1 MHKAPNLINQATWR
15 QLFELGDE
23 LLAQSS
29 IYAQIDRIQT
39 GFAAMT
45 GAEVNVRL
53 RAQFKPLPDQ
63 QLSLKK
69 QYGSHTA
76 VFVQDTPDFD
86 DAVSSQSFV
95 IDLQKEEEV
104 FGWLQ
109 LKFPEQTELD
119 ADWRN
124 FLEISGRYLA
134 GILEMTRMTR
144 LKDWRYDQLALVR
157 NVSMEIVRFREP
169 HDLFNKMVQL
179 VRDTFQ
185 FYFVALY
192 TFDEE
197 EKRLVLQ
204 ANAGESLTKAERD
217 GLTMGDGIPLG
228 QGLVGSCAAARSEIY
243 APDVT
248 CSQEYRAVEGL
259 SDTRS
264 EVCLPLLINDQL
276 LGVLEILSDELD
288 AFHENDIMVLHIL
301 ADSISLAI
309 ENADMFDD
317 IFEKTWIST
326 VMLQVAEAAQA
337 YDNLD
342 DLFEAIVRILPLLV
356 GVEKCAIYMPGKDAS
371 EFYLNAHYGFQKS
384 MEPKLAMLPY
394 DEKAAERFHQ
404 VAVLKIP
411 LDLDEMLLDDSGI
424 SAREQDT
431 HCCKLVPMVAHKRV
445 FGLLLVDEL
454 STVHAETGESD
465 SSQQKVLTAVA
476 RQIALA
482 IENFELRES
491 REYEAY
497 INAVLLQVAEMVSAS
512 DDLDET
518 ISNVTNLLP
527 FVVGVD
533 TALVYLLDDATQRL
547 QLRASTSQ
555 SWKAEVEALPP
566 LVKSFN
572 RGLSLALQQQQPIF
586 CDQAG
591 RSPAEW
597 LQIDYRAYLKKTH
610 IPDVQEPVLM
620 LIPLHITQDDYGF
633 LMVLESSE
641 GHQLRE
647 KKVEI
652 IKGVAQQLSIAI
664 QNEHLK
670 KEMVKQE
677 RVRREIQLAQE
688 IQKTFLPEKLPQ
700 IPGWEIAV
708 RWRPAMQVGGDFYD
722 AIPIDRM
729 HLGLVVADVSDK
741 GLPAA
746 LTMTVART
754 LIHAAAQ
761 SARSPAE
768 TLEQVNRMLLESS
781 SQGLFVTVFYAILD
795 LVTGQLEYTNAGH
808 NLPLLLRRSNS
819 QVQWLEKGAMPLG
832 VDAALTLENKTL
844 QIRPGD
850 HLVMYTDGV
859 TEARSPVDAIFGEGR
874 LYGLLRTYVWQ
885 DDLPLIE
892 MLDSKLLE
900 FQATAQPSDDV
911 TIYVVRREIGGA
923 PTLLLENR
931 SEN

>member
-1 MHKAPNLINQATWR
+1 MQKAPFVINQATWR
-15 QLFELGDE
+15 QLFELGDQ
-23 LLAQSS
+23 LLAQES
-29 IYAQIDRIQT
+29 IYGQIDLIK
-39 GFAAMT
+39 FSLAAIT
-45 GAEVNVRL
+45 GAEVDIRL
-53 RAQFKPLPDQ
+53 SSQFKPLPDQ
-63 QLSLKK
+63 QLSLK
-69 QYGSHTA
+69 QHYGREGNQSDLFLKENA
-76 VFVQDTPDFD
+76 PFIAPDSQD
-86 DAVSSQSFV
+86 SFV
-95 IDLQKEEEV
+95 AILQKESEP
-104 FGWLQ
+104 FGWIH
-109 LKFPEQTELD
+109 LKYSQSIELSE
-119 ADWRN
+119 DWQN
-124 FLEISGRYLA
+124 FLEITGRYLA
-134 GILEMTRMTR
+134 GILDMTRMTR
-144 LKDWRYDQLALVR
+144 LKDWRYDQLSLVR
-157 NVSMEIVRFREP
+157 NVSMEIVRFRDP
-169 HDLFNKMVQL
+169 RDLFSKMVQL
-179 VRDTFQ
+179 VCDTFQ

-192 TFDEE
+192 TFNEE
-197 EKRLVLQ
+197 EKHLALQ
-204 ANAGESLTKAERD
+204 ASAGEPLSAEERD
-217 GLTMGDGIPLG
+217 CLTMGAGIPLG
-228 QGLVGSCAAARSEIY
+228 EGLVGSCAATRNEIY
-243 APDVT
+243 APDVAH
-248 CSQEYRAVEGL
+248 SKDYRPVEGL
-259 SDTRS
+259 SAARS

-288 AFHENDIMVLHIL
+288 AFHDNDVMVLHIL

-309 ENADMFDD
+309 ENAELFDD

-337 YDNLD
+337 YDNLN

-356 GVEKCAIYMPGKDAS
+356 GVEKCAIYMPGKDTS

-411 LDLDEMLLDDSGI
+411 LDLDEMILDDSGI
-424 SAREQDT
+424 NEGQQDS
-431 HCCKLVPMVAHKRV
+431 HCCKLVPMLAHKKV

-454 STVHAETGESD
+454 SNSDDHESA
-465 SSQQKVLTAVA
+465 QQKVLMAVA

-497 INAVLLQVAEMVSAS
+497 INAVLLQVAEMVAAS
-512 DDLDET
+512 VDLDET
-518 ISNVTNLLP
+518 LTNVTNLLP

-533 TALVYLLDDATQRL
+533 TALVYLRDDGGERF
-547 QLRASTSQ
+547 QLRAGYSQ
-555 SWKAEVEALPP
+555 SWKSEVEALPASI
-566 LVKSFN
+566 KNGN
-572 RGLSLALQQQQPIF
+572 RSLDLIQQQQHPIF
-586 CDQAG
+586 CDIG
-591 RSPAEW
+591 DRPPSEW
-597 LQIDYRAYLKKTH
+597 LQIDYRAFLQNNH
-610 IPDVQEPVLM
+610 VPEILEPVLM
-620 LIPLHITQDDYGF
+620 VIPLYITDDDYGI
-633 LMVLESSE
+633 LIVLESSE

-677 RVRREIQLAQE
+677 SVRREIQLAQE

-700 IPGWEIAV
+700 IPGWEIGV

-729 HLGLVVADVSDK
+729 HLGLVIADVSDK

-761 SARSPAE
+761 SARSPAK
-768 TLEQVNRMLLESS
+768 TLEQVNRMLLQSS
-781 SQGLFVTVFYAILD
+781 NQGLFVTVFYAILN

-808 NLPLLLRRSNS
+808 NLPLLLRRNKN
-819 QVQWLEKGAMPLG
+819 QVVWLEKGSMPLG
-832 VDAALTLENKTL
+832 VDAGLVLEDKTL

-859 TEARSPVDAIFGEGR
+859 TEARSPVDAIFGEGK
-874 LYGLLRTYVWQ
+874 LYGLLRTYSWQ
-885 DDLPLIE
+885 NELPLIE
-892 MLDSKLLE
+892 MLDSKLIE
-900 FQATAQPSDDV
+900 FQGSAPPSDDV
-911 TIYVVRREIGGA
+911 TIYVIRRA
-923 PTLLLENR
+923 LDL
-931 SEN
+931 

>member
-1 MHKAPNLINQATWR
+1 MHKAPNVINQATWR
-15 QLFELGDE
+15 QLFELGDL
-23 LLAQSS
+23 LLAQDS
-29 IYAQIDRIQT
+29 IYGQIELIKSS
-39 GFAAMT
+39 FPAIA
-45 GAEVNVRL
+45 GADVDIRLNV
-53 RAQFKPLPDQ
+53 QFKPLPDQ
-63 QLSLKK
+63 QLFLKK
-69 QYGSHTA
+69 QYGEDGNHADIFITKDTLAVPPASQD
-76 VFVQDTPDFD
+76 VFV
-86 DAVSSQSFV
+86 VV
-95 IDLQKEEEV
+95 LQKENEP
-104 FGWLQ
+104 FGWIR
-109 LKFPEQTELD
+109 LKFPESTKLSEEWQD
-119 ADWRN
+119 

-134 GILEMTRMTR
+134 GILDMTRMTR
-144 LKDWRYDQLALVR
+144 LKDWRYDQLSLVR

-169 HDLFNKMVQL
+169 RDLFNKMVQL
-179 VRDTFQ
+179 VHDTFQ

-197 EKRLVLQ
+197 AKHLALQ
-204 ANAGESLTKAERD
+204 ASAGEVLSAEERNS
-217 GLTMGDGIPLG
+217 LTMGAGIPLG
-228 QGLVGSCAAARSEIY
+228 EGLVGGCAAVRSEIY
-243 APDVT
+243 APDVA
-248 CSQEYRAVEGL
+248 CSEQYRPVAGL
-259 SDTRS
+259 SAARS
-264 EVCLPLLINDQL
+264 EICLPLLINDQL
-276 LGVLEILSDELD
+276 LGVLEILSDELN
-288 AFHENDIMVLHIL
+288 AFHDNDIMVLHIL

-309 ENADMFDD
+309 ENAELFDD

-356 GVEKCAIYMPGKDAS
+356 GVEKCAIYMPGKDSS
-371 EFYLNAHYGFQKS
+371 EFILNAHYGFQKS

-411 LDLDEMLLDDSGI
+411 LDLDDMILDDSGI
-424 SAREQDT
+424 GVNNKDS
-431 HCCKLVPMVAHKRV
+431 HCCKLVPMLAHKKV

-454 STVHAETGESD
+454 PSLRAGSAETD
-465 SSQQKVLTAVA
+465 SGQQNVLMAVA

-497 INAVLLQVAEMVSAS
+497 INAVLLQVAEMVAAS
-512 DDLDET
+512 VDLDET
-518 ISNVTNLLP
+518 LSNVTNLLP

-533 TALVYLLDDATQRL
+533 TALVYLADEAGGRL
-547 QLRASTSQ
+547 QLRAGYSQ
-555 SWKAEVEALPP
+555 SWKAQVDTLPTS
-566 LVKSFN
+566 VKSVN
-572 RGLSLALQQQQPIF
+572 RSLDLVMQQQQPIF
-586 CDQAG
+586 CDIGVQ
-591 RSPAEW
+591 SPAEW
-597 LQIDYRAYLKKTH
+597 LQIDYRAFLKNNH
-610 IPDVQEPVLM
+610 IPESREAVLM
-620 LIPLHITQDDYGF
+620 LFPLYITDDDYGF

-700 IPGWEIAV
+700 IPGWEIGV

-722 AIPIDRM
+722 AIPIDEN

-761 SARSPAE
+761 SGTSPSE
-768 TLEQVNRMLLESS
+768 TLQHVNRMLVESS
-781 SQGLFVTVFYAILD
+781 NEGLFVTVFYAVLD
-795 LVTGQLEYTNAGH
+795 TQTGELVYANAGH
-808 NLPLLLRRSNS
+808 NLPLLLRKNNS
-819 QVQWLEKGAMPLG
+819 QLLWLEKGAMPLG
-832 VDAALTLENKTL
+832 VDAGLVLENKTL

-874 LYGLLRTYVWQ
+874 LYGLLRTYSWQ

-911 TIYVVRREIGGA
+911 TIYVVRRVTGFAASA
-923 PTLLLENR
+923 PPA
-931 SEN
+931 

>member
-1 MHKAPNLINQATWR
+1 MQKAPFVINQATWR
-15 QLFELGDE
+15 QLFELGDQ
-23 LLAQSS
+23 LLAQDS
-29 IYAQIDRIQT
+29 IYGQIELIKSV
-39 GFAAMT
+39 FPAIA
-45 GAEVNVRL
+45 GADVDIRL
-53 RAQFKPLPDQ
+53 SAQFKPLPDQ

-69 QYGSHTA
+69 QYGGQAGHSDI
-76 VFVQDTPDFD
+76 FIKEDTLSLEPTSGD
-86 DAVSSQSFV
+86 SFV
-95 IDLQKEEEV
+95 VMLQKESEP
-104 FGWLQ
+104 FGWIR
-109 LKFPEQTELD
+109 LKFPEPVDLSEERQ
-119 ADWRN
+119 N

-134 GILEMTRMTR
+134 GILDMTRMTR
-144 LKDWRYDQLALVR
+144 LKDWRYDQLSLVR

-169 HDLFNKMVQL
+169 RDLFSKMVQL
-179 VRDTFQ
+179 VRDTFH

-197 EKRLVLQ
+197 DKRLALQ
-204 ANAGESLTKAERD
+204 ASAGETLSTEERSC
-217 GLTMGDGIPLG
+217 LTMGTGIPLG
-228 QGLVGSCAAARSEIY
+228 EGLVGGCAAARSEIY

-248 CSQEYRAVEGL
+248 CSEKYRPVEGL
-259 SDTRS
+259 SAARS
-264 EVCLPLLINDQL
+264 EICLPLLINDQL

-288 AFHENDIMVLHIL
+288 AFHNNDIMVLHIL

-309 ENADMFDD
+309 ENAELFDD

-342 DLFEAIVRILPLLV
+342 DLFGAIVRILPLLV
-356 GVEKCAIYMPGKDAS
+356 GVEKCAIYMPGKDSS

-411 LDLDEMLLDDSGI
+411 LDLDEMILDDSGI
-424 SAREQDT
+424 SDKEKDV
-431 HCCKLVPMVAHKRV
+431 HCCKLVPMLAHKKV

-454 STVHAETGESD
+454 PSRAHGSAEVESN
-465 SSQQKVLTAVA
+465 QENVLMAVA

-497 INAVLLQVAEMVSAS
+497 INAVLLQVAEMVAAS
-512 DDLDET
+512 VDLDET
-518 ISNVTNLLP
+518 LSNVTNLLP
-527 FVVGVD
+527 LVVGVD
-533 TALVYLLDDATQRL
+533 TALLYLKDDGNERL
-547 QLRASTSQ
+547 QLRAATSQ
-555 SWKAEVEALPP
+555 SWKSQVETLPATIRAANRSLD
-566 LVKSFN
+566 LV
-572 RGLSLALQQQQPIF
+572 LQQQQPIF
-586 CDQAG
+586 CDVAG
-591 RSPAEW
+591 QPPAEW
-597 LQIDYRAYLKKTH
+597 LQIDYRAFLKNNH
-610 IPDVQEPVLM
+610 IPESRDAVLM
-620 LIPLHITQDDYGF
+620 LFPLYITDDDFGF

-700 IPGWEIAV
+700 IQGWEIAV
-708 RWRPAMQVGGDFYD
+708 RWRPALQVGGDFYD

-729 HLGLVVADVSDK
+729 HLGLVIADVSDK

-808 NLPLLLRRSNS
+808 NLPLLLRKNDS
-819 QVQWLEKGAMPLG
+819 QVVWLEKGAMPLG
-832 VDAALTLENKTL
+832 VDAGLVLENKVL

-874 LYGLLRTYVWQ
+874 LYGLLKTYSWQ
-885 DDLPLIE
+885 TDLPLIE
-892 MLDSKLLE
+892 MLDSKLIE
-900 FQATAQPSDDV
+900 FQASALPSDDV
-911 TIYVVRREIGGA
+911 TIYVIRREM
-923 PTLLLENR
+923 R
-931 SEN
+931 S

>member
-1 MHKAPNLINQATWR
+1 MHEAPNVINQATWR
-15 QLFELGDE
+15 QLFELGDL
-23 LLAQSS
+23 LLAQDSV
-29 IYAQIDRIQT
+29 YGQIELIKSTFPAIVR
-39 GFAAMT
+39 
-45 GAEVNVRL
+45 AEVDIRL
-53 RAQFKPLPDQ
+53 NAQFKPLPDQ

-69 QYGSHTA
+69 QYGSEGSHADIFIKEDIPSSVPTS
-76 VFVQDTPDFD
+76 QDAFM
-86 DAVSSQSFV
+86 VM
-95 IDLQKEEEV
+95 LQKENEP
-104 FGWLQ
+104 FGWIR
-109 LKFPEQTELD
+109 LKFSEPTELSEE
-119 ADWRN
+119 WRN

-134 GILEMTRMTR
+134 GILDMTRMTR

-169 HDLFNKMVQL
+169 RDLFNKMVQL

-192 TFDEE
+192 IFDEE
-197 EKRLVLQ
+197 EKNLALQ
-204 ANAGESLTKAERD
+204 ASAGEALSAEERD
-217 GLTMGDGIPLG
+217 CLTMGAGIPLG
-228 QGLVGSCAAARSEIY
+228 EGLVGSCAAARSEIY

-248 CSQEYRAVEGL
+248 CSEQYRPVEGL
-259 SDTRS
+259 ADARS

-276 LGVLEILSDELD
+276 LGVLEILSDELN
-288 AFHENDIMVLHIL
+288 AFHDNDIMVLHIL

-309 ENADMFDD
+309 ENAELFDD

-394 DEKAAERFHQ
+394 DVKAAERFHQ

-411 LDLDEMLLDDSGI
+411 LDLDEMALNDSGI
-424 SAREQDT
+424 IDKEKTT
-431 HCCKLVPMVAHKRV
+431 HCCKLVPMLAHKKM

-454 STVHAETGESD
+454 PPARAGSGEMD
-465 SSQQKVLTAVA
+465 SNQQNVLMAVA

-497 INAVLLQVAEMVSAS
+497 INAVLLQVAEMVAAS
-512 DDLDET
+512 VDLDET

-533 TALVYLLDDATQRL
+533 TALVYLKDNGNERL
-547 QLRASTSQ
+547 QLRAATSQ
-555 SWKAEVEALPP
+555 SWKSQVEALPVSIKSINRSLD
-566 LVKSFN
+566 LV
-572 RGLSLALQQQQPIF
+572 LQQQAPIF
-586 CDQAG
+586 CDVAG
-591 RSPAEW
+591 QPPAEW
-597 LQIDYRAYLKKTH
+597 LQIDYRAFLKNSH
-610 IPDVQEPVLM
+610 IPESRDAVLM
-620 LIPLHITQDDYGF
+620 LFPLYITDDDFGF

-652 IKGVAQQLSIAI
+652 IKGVAQQISIAI

-688 IQKTFLPEKLPQ
+688 IQRTFLPEKLPK
-700 IPGWEIAV
+700 IPGWEIDV

-722 AIPIDRM
+722 VIPIDRM

-761 SARSPAE
+761 SAHSPAE

-808 NLPLLLRRSNS
+808 NLPLILRKNNN
-819 QVQWLEKGAMPLG
+819 QVIWLEKGAMPLG
-832 VDAALTLENKTL
+832 VEAGLVLEDKTL

-874 LYGLLRTYVWQ
+874 LYGLLRTYSWQ

-911 TIYVVRREIGGA
+911 TIYVVRRVTG
-923 PTLLLENR
+923 
-931 SEN
+931 S

>member
-1 MHKAPNLINQATWR
+1 VILQKAPFVINQATWR
-15 QLFELGDE
+15 QLFELGDQ
-23 LLAQSS
+23 LLAQES
-29 IYAQIDRIQT
+29 IYGQIDLIKSSL
-39 GFAAMT
+39 AAIT
-45 GAEVNVRL
+45 GAEVDIRL
-53 RAQFKPLPDQ
+53 SSQFKPLPDQ
-63 QLSLKK
+63 QLSLK
-69 QYGSHTA
+69 QHYGREGNQSDLFLKENA
-76 VFVQDTPDFD
+76 PFIAPDSQD
-86 DAVSSQSFV
+86 SFV
-95 IDLQKEEEV
+95 AILQKESEP
-104 FGWLQ
+104 FGWIH
-109 LKFPEQTELD
+109 LKYSQSIELSE
-119 ADWRN
+119 DWQN
-124 FLEISGRYLA
+124 FLEITGRYLA
-134 GILEMTRMTR
+134 GILDMTRMTR
-144 LKDWRYDQLALVR
+144 LKDWRYDQLSLVR
-157 NVSMEIVRFREP
+157 NVSMEIVRFRDP
-169 HDLFNKMVQL
+169 RDLFSKMVQL
-179 VRDTFQ
+179 VCDTFQ

-192 TFDEE
+192 TFNEE
-197 EKRLVLQ
+197 EKHLALQ
-204 ANAGESLTKAERD
+204 ASAGEPLSAEERD
-217 GLTMGDGIPLG
+217 CLTMGVGIPLG
-228 QGLVGSCAAARSEIY
+228 EGLVGSCAATRNEIY
-243 APDVT
+243 APDVAR
-248 CSQEYRAVEGL
+248 SKDYRPVEGL
-259 SDTRS
+259 SAARS

-288 AFHENDIMVLHIL
+288 AFHDNDVMVLHIL

-309 ENADMFDD
+309 ENAELFDD

-337 YDNLD
+337 YDNLN

-356 GVEKCAIYMPGKDAS
+356 GVEKCAIYMPGKDTS

-411 LDLDEMLLDDSGI
+411 LDLDEMILDDSGI
-424 SAREQDT
+424 NEGQQDS
-431 HCCKLVPMVAHKRV
+431 HCCKLVPMLAHKKV

-454 STVHAETGESD
+454 SNSDDHESA
-465 SSQQKVLTAVA
+465 QQKVLMAVA

-497 INAVLLQVAEMVSAS
+497 INAVLLQVAEMVAAS
-512 DDLDET
+512 VDLDET
-518 ISNVTNLLP
+518 LTNVTNLLP

-533 TALVYLLDDATQRL
+533 TALVYLRDDGGERF
-547 QLRASTSQ
+547 QLRAGYSQ
-555 SWKAEVEALPP
+555 SWKSEVEALPASI
-566 LVKSFN
+566 KNGN
-572 RGLSLALQQQQPIF
+572 RSLDLIQQQQHPIF
-586 CDQAG
+586 CDIG
-591 RSPAEW
+591 DRPPSEW
-597 LQIDYRAYLKKTH
+597 LQIDYRAFLQNNH
-610 IPDVQEPVLM
+610 VPEILEPVLM
-620 LIPLHITQDDYGF
+620 VIPLYITDDDYGI
-633 LMVLESSE
+633 LIVLESSE

-677 RVRREIQLAQE
+677 SVRREIQLAQE

-700 IPGWEIAV
+700 IPGWEIGV

-729 HLGLVVADVSDK
+729 HLGLVIADVSDK

-761 SARSPAE
+761 SARSPAK
-768 TLEQVNRMLLESS
+768 TLEQVNRMLLQSS
-781 SQGLFVTVFYAILD
+781 NQGLFVTVFYAILN

-808 NLPLLLRRSNS
+808 NLPLLLRRNKN
-819 QVQWLEKGAMPLG
+819 QVVWLEKGSMPLG
-832 VDAALTLENKTL
+832 VDAGLVLEDKTL

-859 TEARSPVDAIFGEGR
+859 TEARSPVDAIFGEGK
-874 LYGLLRTYVWQ
+874 LYGLLRTYSWQ
-885 DDLPLIE
+885 NELPLIE
-892 MLDSKLLE
+892 MLDSKLIE
-900 FQATAQPSDDV
+900 FQGSAPPSDDV
-911 TIYVVRREIGGA
+911 TIYVIRRA
-923 PTLLLENR
+923 LDL
-931 SEN
+931 

>member
-1 MHKAPNLINQATWR
+1 MQKAPFVINQATWR
-15 QLFELGDE
+15 QLFELGDQ
-23 LLAQSS
+23 LLAQGS
-29 IYAQIDRIQT
+29 IYGQIDLIKS
-39 GFAAMT
+39 GLASIT
-45 GAEVNVRL
+45 GAEVDIRL
-53 RAQFKPLPDQ
+53 SPQFKPLPDQ
-63 QLSLKK
+63 QLSLKQQFGREGNQSNLFLK
-69 QYGSHTA
+69 EDA
-76 VFVQDTPDFD
+76 PFAPPD
-86 DAVSSQSFV
+86 SKNSFV
-95 IDLQKEEEV
+95 TILQKESES
-104 FGWLQ
+104 FGWIH
-109 LKFPEQTELD
+109 LKYKHPIDLSE
-119 ADWRN
+119 DWQS

-134 GILEMTRMTR
+134 GILDMTRMTR
-144 LKDWRYDQLALVR
+144 LKDWRYDQLSLVR

-169 HDLFNKMVQL
+169 RDLFSKMVQL

-192 TFDEE
+192 TFNEE
-197 EKRLVLQ
+197 EKHLALQ
-204 ANAGESLTKAERD
+204 ASAGEPLSAEERNC
-217 GLTMGDGIPLG
+217 LTMGAGIPLG
-228 QGLVGSCAAARSEIY
+228 EGLVGSCAATRNEIY
-243 APDVT
+243 APDVA
-248 CSQEYRAVEGL
+248 CSQDYRPVEGL
-259 SDTRS
+259 SAARS

-288 AFHENDIMVLHIL
+288 AFHDNDVMVLHIL

-309 ENADMFDD
+309 ENADLFDD

-337 YDNLD
+337 YDNLN

-356 GVEKCAIYMPGKDAS
+356 GVEKCAIYMPGKESS

-411 LDLDEMLLDDSGI
+411 LDLDGMILDDSGI
-424 SAREQDT
+424 NEGQQDS
-431 HCCKLVPMVAHKRV
+431 HCCKLVPMLAHKKV

-454 STVHAETGESD
+454 SNSDDQESG
-465 SSQQKVLTAVA
+465 QQKVLMAVA

-497 INAVLLQVAEMVSAS
+497 INAVLLQVAEMVAAS
-512 DDLDET
+512 VDLDET
-518 ISNVTNLLP
+518 LTNVTNLLP

-533 TALVYLLDDATQRL
+533 TALLYLRDDGGERL
-547 QLRASTSQ
+547 QLRAGYSQ
-555 SWKAEVEALPP
+555 SWKSEVEALPASI
-566 LVKSFN
+566 KNAN
-572 RGLSLALQQQQPIF
+572 RSLDLIQQQQHPIF
-586 CDQAG
+586 CDIGG
-591 RSPAEW
+591 RPPSEW
-597 LQIDYRAYLKKTH
+597 LQIDYRVFLQNDH
-610 IPDVQEPVLM
+610 VPEILEPVLM
-620 LIPLHITQDDYGF
+620 VIPLYITDDDYGI
-633 LMVLESSE
+633 LIVLESSE

-700 IPGWEIAV
+700 IPGWEIGV

-722 AIPIDRM
+722 AIPIDKM
-729 HLGLVVADVSDK
+729 HLGLVIADVSDK

-768 TLEQVNRMLLESS
+768 TLEQVNRMLLQSS
-781 SQGLFVTVFYAILD
+781 NQGLFVTVFYAILD

-808 NLPLLLRRSNS
+808 NLPLLLRRNKN
-819 QVQWLEKGAMPLG
+819 QLIWLEKGSMPLG
-832 VDAALTLENKTL
+832 VDAGLALEDKTL

-859 TEARSPVDAIFGEGR
+859 TEARSPVDAIFGEGK
-874 LYGLLRTYVWQ
+874 LYGLLKTYSWQ
-885 DDLPLIE
+885 NDLPLIE
-892 MLDSKLLE
+892 MLDSKLIE
-900 FQATAQPSDDV
+900 FQGSASPSDDV
-911 TIYVVRREIGGA
+911 TIYVIRRA
-923 PTLLLENR
+923 LD
-931 SEN
+931 S

>member
-1 MHKAPNLINQATWR
+1 MNQATWR

-29 IYAQIDRIQT
+29 IYEQIELIKTKLSSMFGAQVD
-39 GFAAMT
+39 
-45 GAEVNVRL
+45 VRL
-53 RAQFKPLPDQ
+53 SEQFKPLPDQ
-63 QLSLKK
+63 QLALKK
-69 QYGSHTA
+69 QYKNNGLPADIFTKPGVPFSEP
-76 VFVQDTPDFD
+76 VPQD
-86 DAVSSQSFV
+86 SFM
-95 IDLQKEEEV
+95 ISLQKENEP
-104 FGWLQ
+104 FGWVRF
-109 LKFPEQTELD
+109 KFSEVMDLSE
-119 ADWRN
+119 DWEN
-124 FLEISGRYLA
+124 FLEITGRYLA
-134 GILEMTRMTR
+134 GILDMTRITR

-169 HDLFNKMVQL
+169 HDLFDKMVQL
-179 VRDTFQ
+179 VHDTFQ

-192 TFDEE
+192 TFDDE
-197 EKRLVLQ
+197 EKRLALQ
-204 ANAGESLTKAERD
+204 ASAGQVLNAGQKEC
-217 GLTMGDGIPLG
+217 LTMGAGIPLG

-243 APDVT
+243 APDVN
-248 CSQEYRAVEGL
+248 CSDQYRPVKGL
-259 SDTRS
+259 SAASS
-264 EVCLPLLINDQL
+264 EICLPLLINDQL

-288 AFHENDIMVLHIL
+288 AFHENDVMVLRIL

-309 ENADMFDD
+309 ENAELFDD

-356 GVEKCAIYMPGKDAS
+356 GVEKCAIYMPGRES
-371 EFYLNAHYGFQKS
+371 TEFYLNAHYGFQKS
-384 MEPKLAMLPY
+384 IEPKLAMLPY
-394 DEKAAERFHQ
+394 EEQAAERFHQ

-411 LDLDEMLLDDSGI
+411 LDLDQSYLINRGLSDGKDNG
-424 SAREQDT
+424 

-445 FGLLLVDEL
+445 FGLLLVDQL
-454 STVHAETGESD
+454 SADKPGTTDLASG
-465 SSQQKVLTAVA
+465 QQNVLMAVA

-491 REYEAY
+491 QENEAY
-497 INAVLLQVAEMVSAS
+497 ITAILLQVAEMVAAS
-512 DDLDET
+512 VDLDET
-518 ISNVTNLLP
+518 LANVTNLLP

-533 TALVYLLDDATQRL
+533 TTLVYLLDDASERL
-547 QLRASTSQ
+547 QLHAAYSQ
-555 SWKAEVEALPP
+555 SWKTQVEALP
-566 LVKSFN
+566 VSIKAAN
-572 RGLSLALQQQQPIF
+572 RSLDLALQQQQPIF
-586 CDQAG
+586 CDIGAQ
-591 RSPAEW
+591 SPSEW
-597 LQIDYRAYLKKTH
+597 LQIDYRPFLKKNQV
-610 IPDVQEPVLM
+610 PDNPEPVLM
-620 LIPLHITQDDYGF
+620 LFPLYITDDDYGF
-633 LMVLESSE
+633 LLVFESSE

-688 IQKTFLPEKLPQ
+688 IQKTFLPDKLPL
-700 IPGWEIAV
+700 IPGWEISV

-722 AIPIDRM
+722 AIPIGEN
-729 HLGLVVADVSDK
+729 HLGLVIADVSDK

-761 SARSPAE
+761 SGNSPAE
-768 TLEQVNRMLLESS
+768 TLQHVNRMLLESS
-781 SQGLFVTVFYAILD
+781 NEGLFVTVFYAVLD
-795 LVTGQLEYTNAGH
+795 VKTGELVYTNAGH
-808 NLPLLLRRSNS
+808 NLPLLLRKNNKGLI
-819 QVQWLEKGAMPLG
+819 WLEKGAMPLG
-832 VDAALTLENKTL
+832 VEAALALENKTL

-859 TEARSPVDAIFGEGR
+859 TEARSPLDAIFGEGR
-874 LYGLLRTYVWQ
+874 LYGLLKTYAWQ
-885 DDLPLIE
+885 TDPSLIE

-900 FQATAQPSDDV
+900 FQANALPSDDV
-911 TIYVVRREIGGA
+911 TIYVIRRVA
-923 PTLLLENR
+923 
-931 SEN
+931 